1 MALLF
6 VIMKLI
12 LAIVHRCSRRL
23 LPNQRESSTITEAI
37 IYAMMFIPF
46 SIFSVCLLEESWG
59 KK

>member
-12 LAIVHRCSRRL
+12 LAIVHRCSHRL
-23 LPNQRESSTITEAI
+23 LPNQRESSTITEGI

-46 SIFSVCLLEESWG
+46 SIFSVCLLEET
-59 KK
+59 